1 MVNWLLSDPADRRF
15 LWITGVSCVIAS
27 IGLSIW
33 AIYSDPIINNDGVGY
48 VRAAELFGNGQW
60 SLAFA
65 DFKWPFYSFFMWM
78 VSALTGLSLKGA
90 GHVINTVCFSGVIL
104 LFIAVIRALGG
115 KSKRLTVLAAIVA
128 LAHPA
133 FNEYR
138 SFVIRDPGYLA
149 GYLAALYCLLLCQ
162 KDSSWRARVAVLVAL
177 VAASLFRIEGVV
189 FLFLS
194 PLLFVMVSQ
203 NFNQRRW
210 PLLLI
215 AATPLI
221 GLGVI
226 LAGWFL
232 VPDGKMG
239 FWSVLS
245 NPHGVV
251 VTVWEQVGGTLSS
264 KLDLLR
270 EEFLGRYS
278 EGYAYVLFGL
288 TVTTIVT
295 SAILSELTIPFAVL
309 AVYGY
314 TSGLC
319 FGNGGQRRV
328 WLALLSI
335 NLAILLVFVLI
346 MLFLAPRYMLTLS
359 VTALLAVPFVL
370 EHVLKRI
377 RWRDL
382 KGLRLLVAV
391 IVLLWIAGESISGIH
406 NPATKLHLRE
416 SGQWLQPYT
425 VGRAGSLVTNDKRI
439 LYYAGRYMD
448 RTHIER
454 DLTSL
459 LRGLEKQ
466 RWEGAVFVAVRLR
479 DGEDEVG
486 VVSALGLEHIKR
498 FENHRGDRVLIFS
511 LDP

>member
-15 LWITGVSCVIAS
+15 LLITGVLCVIAS
-27 IGLSIW
+27 VCLSIW
-33 AIYSDPIINNDGVGY
+33 AVYSDPIINNDGVGY
-48 VRAAELFGNGQW
+48 VRTAELLGNGQW

-65 DFKWPFYSFFMWM
+65 DYKWPFYPFFMWV
-78 VSALTGLSLKGA
+78 VSVLTGLSLKGA

-115 KSKRLTVLAAIVA
+115 KSRRLTVLAAIVA

-138 SFVIRDPGYLA
+138 SFLIRDPGYLA
-149 GYLAALYCLLLCQ
+149 AYLAALYCLLLCQ
-162 KDSSWRARVAVLVAL
+162 KDSNWRPRVAVLVAL
-177 VAASLFRIEGVV
+177 VVASLFRIEGVA
-189 FLFLS
+189 FLLLS
-194 PLLFVMVSQ
+194 PLLFVMVSR
-203 NFNQRRW
+203 NFDPRRW
-210 PLLLI
+210 PLLLL
-215 AATPLI
+215 AATPII

-232 VPDGKMG
+232 VPVGQMD
-239 FWSVLS
+239 FWAVLS
-245 NPHGVV
+245 NPQSVV
-251 VTVWEQVGGTLSS
+251 VTVWEQVGSTLSS

-270 EEFLGRYS
+270 QEFLPRYS
-278 EGYAYVLFGL
+278 AGYAYVLFGL

-295 SAILSELTIPFAVL
+295 SAILSELTVPFAVL

-319 FGNGGQRRV
+319 FTDGGQRRV
-328 WLALLSI
+328 WLALLAI

-370 EHVLKRI
+370 EHVFKRI

-382 KGLRLLVAV
+382 KGPRLLVAV
-391 IVLLWIAGESISGIH
+391 IVLLWVAGESISGIH

-454 DLTSL
+454 DLASL
-459 LRGLEKQ
+459 LRGLKKQ
-466 RWEGAVFVAVRLR
+466 RWKGAVFVAVRLR
-479 DGEDEVG
+479 AGEDEVG

-498 FENHRGDRVLIFS
+498 FENYRGDRVLIFS
-511 LDP
+511 LGP